1 MSCIVMWLWYVVGE
15 GLFRGLL
22 NFLEKKESNTLGYSA
37 VQLQKGSHPLS
48 TECPIVICYRMRR
61 IDRWPGKCKGL

>member
-22 NFLEKKESNTLGYSA
+22 NFLEKKDFNTLGYSA
-37 VQLQKGSHPLS
+37 VQLQKGSHPLYVS
-48 TECPIVICYRMRR
+48 
-61 IDRWPGKCKGL
+61 